1 MCRQKYKKIGRQE
14 IQQKKNTFLLLAYQ
28 LTELHLIIAIKAF
41 FVVAP
46 PASEPLGVV
55 TTGVRPKMETRR
67 VPERVRVRIRRTK
80 NEKKKTKKNPENN
93 HTNSRISVST

>member
-1 MCRQKYKKIGRQE
+1 MFGVA
-14 IQQKKNTFLLLAYQ
+14 KNTKGQRDPKKKKKHISSFLAYQ

-41 FVVAP
+41 FVVALVAP

-67 VPERVRVRIRRTK
+67 VPERIRVRIT
-80 NEKKKTKKNPENN
+80 
-93 HTNSRISVST
+93 